1 MKNNTTKQ
9 TENEELTSYE
19 QLCRKLDAEDFA
31 YEFKLKTLDRAK
43 NLIGDILSVTTG
55 NSIVTENNSEWGH
68 GVFLEL
74 FEILSIRHKNFF
86 VPDFLENLSDY
97 LFTWTFASDAA
108 VRNWREKTLAERG
121 LDEHGIKLET
131 PIEADSPIDAPALEA
146 QTQPERPK
154 AKTLAEHH
162 LQIMANKISHILR
175 SDKVSDDARAAF
187 SNIIFNAANESNIGV
202 DEPELIKISLPLI
215 VNSLEFE
222 YGRGV
227 VSSLSAILDS
237 SLVDSVEDELRQ
249 YEKRF
254 DGRDSEFGGSPSEP
268 DVLGL
273 SDSSIEDLAQ
283 RLSDIMHDPHLPEK
297 IHNCLADELA
307 GNCIDFRTPES
318 ILGNLK
324 EMKKAEVQND

>member
-1 MKNNTTKQ
+1 MKNIDQ
-9 TENEELTSYE
+9 IENEIKEKGLTGHDAGIEAQKVITEQATEALSYVINSPFMADVKYQDIAELLAQVIDIFMPRPFDINPSAI
-19 QLCRKLDAEDFA
+19 AEDLLHYIFTHTDLHNHNYRKWLA
-31 YEFKLKTLDRAK
+31 DNFVDLEEMSAA
-43 NLIGDILSVTTG
+43 
-55 NSIVTENNSEWGH
+55 SE
-68 GVFLEL
+68 
-74 FEILSIRHKNFF
+74 
-86 VPDFLENLSDY
+86 
-97 LFTWTFASDAA
+97 
-108 VRNWREKTLAERG
+108 
-121 LDEHGIKLET
+121 
-131 PIEADSPIDAPALEA
+131 SPEVE
-146 QTQPERPK
+146 TQPEQPK
-154 AKTLAEHH
+154 ARTLAEHH

-254 DGRDSEFGGSPSEP
+254 DGRDSEFDGSPSEP
-268 DVLGL
+268 DVLDV
-273 SDSSIEDLAQ
+273 SDSSMEDLAQ
-283 RLSDIMHDPHLPEK
+283 KLSDIMHDPHLPEK

-324 EMKKAEVQND
+324 ELNKTEVKNA

>member
-1 MKNNTTKQ
+1 
-9 TENEELTSYE
+9 
-19 QLCRKLDAEDFA
+19 
-31 YEFKLKTLDRAK
+31 
-43 NLIGDILSVTTG
+43 
-55 NSIVTENNSEWGH
+55 
-68 GVFLEL
+68 
-74 FEILSIRHKNFF
+74 
-86 VPDFLENLSDY
+86 
-97 LFTWTFASDAA
+97 
-108 VRNWREKTLAERG
+108 
-121 LDEHGIKLET
+121 
-131 PIEADSPIDAPALEA
+131 
-146 QTQPERPK
+146 
-154 AKTLAEHH
+154 
-162 LQIMANKISHILR
+162 MANKISHILR

-254 DGRDSEFGGSPSEP
+254 DGRDSEFDGSPSEP
-268 DVLGL
+268 DALDV

-283 RLSDIMHDPHLPEK
+283 KLSDIMHNPNLPEV
-297 IHNCLADELA
+297 IQDCLEDYL
-307 GNCIDFRTPES
+307 NVNHIDFYSPEN

-324 EMKKAEVQND
+324 QLSNEKSES

>member
-1 MKNNTTKQ
+1 MKNITQIEKAILGNDNLDEHEKQ
-9 TENEELTSYE
+9 YEE
-19 QLCRKLDAEDFA
+19 RKQ
-31 YEFKLKTLDRAK
+31 KTDRAK
-43 NLIGDILSVTTG
+43 ALLDDILSACEGSGIG
-55 NSIVTENNSEWGH
+55 NENADWATRGLLEI
-68 GVFLEL
+68 LEL
-74 FEILSIRHKNFF
+74 FTFNKNSKVTPQDMAEDLQRH
-86 VPDFLENLSDY
+86 
-97 LFTWTFASDAA
+97 LFTWTFKHGDVYSQWRDDYFSGKWYAELNEEKESSDA
-108 VRNWREKTLAERG
+108 
-121 LDEHGIKLET
+121 
-131 PIEADSPIDAPALEA
+131 PEA
-146 QTQPERPK
+146 QTQTEQPK

-254 DGRDSEFGGSPSEP
+254 DGRDSEFDGSPSQP
-268 DVLGL
+268 DGL
-273 SDSSIEDLAQ
+273 DVSDSSMKDLAQ
-283 RLSDIMHDPHLPEK
+283 KLSDIMHDPHLPEK

-324 EMKKAEVQND
+324 EMKKAEVEND

>member
-1 MKNNTTKQ
+1 MKNNTTNK
-9 TENEELTSYE
+9 TENKELTSYE
-19 QLCRKLDAEDFA
+19 QLCRKLDDEDFA

-97 LFTWTFASDAA
+97 LFTWTFASDDAG
-108 VRNWREKTLAERG
+108 RNWREKTLAERG
-121 LDEHGIKLET
+121 LDEYGIKLEK
-131 PIEADSPIDAPALEA
+131 PSEDEKAIVAPEVEAETE
-146 QTQPERPK
+146 QQP

-175 SDKVSDDARAAF
+175 SDKVSDDAKDAF
-187 SNIIFNAANESNIGV
+187 HSIIVDASNEAGTNVGVSN
-202 DEPELIKISLPLI
+202 PEVIKIAFPLLI
-215 VNSLEFE
+215 ESLECD

-227 VSSLSAILDS
+227 VHSLSSLLDS
-237 SLVDSVEDELRQ
+237 SLVHSIEDELRQ

-254 DGRDSEFGGSPSEP
+254 DGRDSELDGSPSEP
-268 DVLGL
+268 DVL
-273 SDSSIEDLAQ
+273 D
-283 RLSDIMHDPHLPEK
+283 
-297 IHNCLADELA
+297 
-307 GNCIDFRTPES
+307 
-318 ILGNLK
+318 
-324 EMKKAEVQND
+324 V